1 MHGTSIDFDGTGDYL
16 TLPYHEDW
24 EFDSDFT
31 IEFWM
36 HVPDNT
42 PGSSGISQ
50 QIMGTGGE
58 VGGSPADIAGWG
70 IQIHTN
76 GKFYFTAA
84 ASGNSPYAYIYDL
97 GGYPNYSA
105 NAWTHVVVQRDCRAG
120 LGGAKGI
127 MFINGICIAPS
138 FDNLTFPIP
147 KGSAADGV
155 LTIGREERDDDRDL
169 SGYLDE
175 IRISKGIIRY
185 TVDGASQSG
194 IVPSTSTGAGSLG
207 TEIPTTPYL
216 RPTPF
221 VAADG
226 GRGYFANTNV
236 KLWIK
241 SDSYPGDTTF
251 VDYSSEIGQ
260 SPKLITN
267 NGHTVAAKPLIKTTN
282 SETDYA
288 LSGGS
293 DAMYFDGSND
303 VIIVPAHP
311 DLNFGSGDFT
321 IECWFKG
328 TSELDTSTGGLMAG
342 MDHSWQIFNHTDAL
356 YIYLSSNGTSWDIHG
371 TFSSNLI
378 APAAD
383 IAPNV
388 WAHLVFQRNEGAFS
402 AFLNGISTLY
412 EDTTVLPIKDNN
424 EGFRIG
430 ASRDPTYW
438 QGYLDE
444 IRWSKMARYT
454 NPVSYT
460 HLTLPT
466 NREV

>member
-1 MHGTSIDFDGTGDYL
+1 MCIRDRVSPGPAATG
-16 TLPYHEDW
+16 
-24 EFDSDFT
+24 
-31 IEFWM
+31 
-36 HVPDNT
+36 
-42 PGSSGISQ
+42 
-50 QIMGTGGE
+50 
-58 VGGSPADIAGWG
+58 
-70 IQIHTN
+70 
-76 GKFYFTAA
+76 
-84 ASGNSPYAYIYDL
+84 
-97 GGYPNYSA
+97 
-105 NAWTHVVVQRDCRAG
+105 CRG
-120 LGGAKGI
+120 
-127 MFINGICIAPS
+127 F
-138 FDNLTFPIP
+138 
-147 KGSAADGV
+147 
-155 LTIGREERDDDRDL
+155 
-169 SGYLDE
+169 
-175 IRISKGIIRY
+175 
-185 TVDGASQSG
+185 
-194 IVPSTSTGAGSLG
+194 
-207 TEIPTTPYL
+207 
-216 RPTPF
+216 
-221 VAADG
+221 
-226 GRGYFANTNV
+226 FANTNV
-236 KLWIK
+236 KLWVK
-241 SDSYPGDTTF
+241 SDSYPGDTNF
-251 VDYSSEIGQ
+251 VDSSGLVTND
-260 SPKLITN
+260 PKRLEN
-267 NGHTVAAKPLIKTTN
+267 AGHSAEAQVIRKTGNIN
-282 SETDYA
+282 SA

-454 NPVSYT
+454 CLLYT
-460 HLTLPT
+460 SPSP
-466 NREV
+466 RD